1 MEKSPSLCAWNKCQ
15 VRLQGNERREPES
28 EKQIWEHVRKSGV
41 WELRPGI
48 PESLNSSQFFKS
60 GEGGEQ
66 ISRHNVFLRVC
77 IVLRMSAHVPH
88 KKPCHRGCCDL
99 QLASEETESQRPKIQ

>member
-1 MEKSPSLCAWNKCQ
+1 METSPSLSAWNKCQ
-15 VRLQGNERREPES
+15 VRLQGNERREHES
-28 EKQIWEHVRKSGV
+28 EKQIREHVRKSGV

-48 PESLNSSQFFKS
+48 TESLNGSQFFKR

-66 ISRHNVFLRVC
+66 ISWHNVPLRVC
-77 IVLRMSAHVPH
+77 IVLHMSAHVLH
-88 KKPCHRGCCDL
+88 RKPCRRGCCDL